1 MTLIIVVVK
10 GSFLSISTLSRSKQ
24 ARYSDNSVPE
34 ELVPCSDDE
43 GSSGGGAD
51 DDDDGDMALEDAVA
65 RSLGAV
71 SSIILDLFVCVVE
84 VVSINFVVCNQ
95 FKKNNLCMKRC
106 QDTI

>member
-43 GSSGGGAD
+43 GGSGGGATD
-51 DDDDGDMALEDAVA
+51 GDDDDGDMALDAVA
-65 RSLGAV
+65 SLGAV
-71 SSIILDLFVCVVE
+71 SSIILGKDVCVD
-84 VVSINFVVCNQ
+84 FWC
-95 FKKNNLCMKRC
+95 
-106 QDTI
+106 